1 MFFLFS
7 CFLVPRLF
15 FSFLTFFFY
24 LTSFFEWNWKKKKV
38 NNKKEAQLRSF
49 DFPWESFSI
58 AFNHPFFPAALN
70 TTNAQ
75 TSRGGRKVELEWFLT
90 GWPVGGRW
98 SQLSM
103 MDNSY
108 LNKALLAADYQPRMS
123 RLHCIMIYIG
133 IFFNPGCTYKNKKAK
148 NKYLLKVKVCIFLYV
163 SK

>member
-7 CFLVPRLF
+7 CFLVFLF
-15 FSFLTFFFY
+15 LVSFSPSLLSFSISLPFL
-24 LTSFFEWNWKKKKV
+24 NKKEAKKV

-98 SQLSM
+98 LQLLRIN
-103 MDNSY
+103 NSY
-108 LNKALLAADYQPRMS
+108 LNKAMLAADYQPWMS
-123 RLHCIMIYIG
+123 RLHCIMIYINVQW
-133 IFFNPGCTYKNKKAK
+133 FQRTC
-148 NKYLLKVKVCIFLYV
+148 LYFM
-163 SK
+163 KQKCKE